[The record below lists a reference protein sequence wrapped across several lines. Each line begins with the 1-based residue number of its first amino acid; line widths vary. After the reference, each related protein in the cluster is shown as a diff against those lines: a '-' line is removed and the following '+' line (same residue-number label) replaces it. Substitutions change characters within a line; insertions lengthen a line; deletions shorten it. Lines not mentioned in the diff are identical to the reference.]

1 MPSFQELIKL
11 IVNGDPVDST
21 TINTTLQQLDG
32 NTRYLRDLFEAA
44 ALGSTVFA
52 REVTVE
58 SGAALGMPVYYNS
71 TSQQFE
77 RALAQAATDSTG
89 KLVTADSGQ
98 VWGVVHYKHS
108 STKADLLLHGYTALD
123 IAAAVDSGPTA
134 GLYHLSGT
142 EAGKMTQQKPPV
154 SVGVL
159 QHDGNGNVY
168 VNPNFSDILW
178 DHQHYRYELIADAAG
193 TPNAPAAAALGATAT
208 VTITDFTE
216 LNSTDK
222 VNLIAAD
229 GTNYDFVNGAQ
240 DSVAGTWESAVSN
253 DQTAT
258 NLMNV
263 INTGSGPSGTRF
275 SATVLGAVVTVT
287 QATTGLAGNTT
298 VTLTDSGIV
307 GMSSTNF
314 VGGVG
319 AVHSITTPDSTVEG
333 WLPASDAVFG
343 GNAPA
348 GAVFGYNIST
358 STLND
363 VWPPLPAEN
372 AVLEHTRPR
381 NVTYGAT
388 TTGTYTT
395 NTVPSDV
402 CIIDRNGIWWMTDC
416 YGEVPWHSGDIESTD
431 SLTCAPDTHIVL
443 WFSKMQF
450 QTSGTV
456 VTSLRAKS
464 GSGLTLKCAFDTND
478 AATSGDLEIDLDLAL
493 LVDSAD
499 TEVGHMAVKR
509 FADNTLYRGP
519 IVEAIKAGTGDVI
532 ITSTAEDVSLGQH
545 QGIVTISVGDVGVG
559 NEYPIEMILLSGVTE
574 ENYRDVLAIG
584 FPPDKNTEYRSKF
597 KIPGDFASTA
607 VINVALRFQILMRI
621 AGDIPTLTL
630 TYRVVSRPG
639 TTTATSIA
647 LPTADS
653 TGVLAVS
660 GGVGMAL
667 NGYIELESD
676 SIATSAGDFVLFTL
690 SRAGATDSLTGEIH
704 VIDQRAVVTAIA

>member
-11 IVNGDPVDST
+11 IVNGDPVDAT

-71 TSQQFE
+71 TNQQFE
-77 RALAQAATDSTG
+77 RALAQAATDAEG

-123 IAAAVDSGPTA
+123 ISAAVDSGPTA

-168 VNPNFSDILW
+168 VNPNFSDVLW
-178 DHQHYRYELIADAAG
+178 EHQHYRYELIADAAG
-193 TPNAPAAAALGATAT
+193 TPNSPDVASSLGATAT

-216 LNSTDK
+216 LNTGDK
-222 VNLIAAD
+222 VNLIATD
-229 GTNYDFVNGAQ
+229 GTNYDFVNGSQ
-240 DSVAGTWESAVSN
+240 SSVNGTWESDGSN

-263 INTGSGPSGTRF
+263 INTSSGPSGTRF
-275 SATVLGAVVTVT
+275 SATVLGAVVTIT
-287 QATTGLAGNTT
+287 QTTVGPSGNTT
-298 VTLTDSGIV
+298 VTLTDSGTA
-307 GMSSTNF
+307 GMTSTDF

-319 AVHSITTPDSTVEG
+319 APHTITAPDSTVEG

-343 GNAPA
+343 GNAPS
-348 GAVFGYNIST
+348 GAVFGYNISK

-395 NTVPSDV
+395 NTVPDDV
-402 CIIDRNGIWWMTDC
+402 CVIDRNGIWWMTDC
-416 YGEVPWHSGDIESTD
+416 YGEVPWHSGDIVSTA

-478 AATSGDLEIDLDLAL
+478 DAISGDLEIDLDLSL
-493 LVDSAD
+493 LVDSGD
-499 TEVGHMAVKR
+499 DEVGYLAIKR
-509 FADNTLYRGP
+509 FADNTFYRGP
-519 IVEAIKAGTGDVI
+519 VVEAIKSGTGGI
-532 ITSTAEDVSLGQH
+532 AITSTAEDLTLSQH
-545 QGIVTISVGDVGVG
+545 QGIVTISLTNAGVG
-559 NEYPIEMILLSGVTE
+559 NEFPIEMIRLSGATE
-574 ENYRDVLAIG
+574 ENYNDVLAVG
-584 FPPDKNTEYRSKF
+584 LPANCDAEYRAKF
-597 KIPGDFASTA
+597 NVPANLPTGST
-607 VINVALRFQILMRI
+607 VNVAIRFQILMRI
-621 AGDIPTLTL
+621 AGNVPTLTL
-630 TYRVVSRPG
+630 TGRVIGRSAG
-639 TTTATSIA
+639 TSLA
-647 LPTADS
+647 LPSADS
-653 TGVLAVS
+653 VVVLDVS
-660 GGVGMAL
+660 GVPSMVL
-667 NGYIELESD
+667 DNYIEIESAT
-676 SIATSAGDFVLFTL
+676 IATSPGDSVLFTL
-690 SRAGATDSLTGEIH
+690 SRAGSSDGLAGEVHI
-704 VIDQRAVVTAIA
+704 IDQRAVVASIT